1 MFKVG
6 LKWKNTVSK
15 NHFFQFSSG
24 KHLRGREQNNGTNM
38 MASDLSETRPS
49 KRLLSLLVKS
59 FE

>member
-1 MFKVG
+1 MEEYCFKES
-6 LKWKNTVSK
+6 LLSI
-15 NHFFQFSSG
+15 QFR
-24 KHLRGREQNNGTNM
+24 KAFRGREQNNGTNM